1 MHFVSMYVVINLG
14 EPRDDYNPVYR
25 DHFSKKQD
33 ELVNEHSKNPVHE
46 NVIEKLVELLIKNGA
61 DINQP
66 SMVGTPLDSAQKR
79 CTVQLINTI

>member
-1 MHFVSMYVVINLG
+1 MHIVSIYFDINLG
-14 EPRDDYNPVYR
+14 VPRGDYNPVYR
-25 DHFSKKQD
+25 DQFSKKRQ

-79 CTVQLINTI
+79 CTVH